1 MTDLATLES
10 VRVDLP
16 AGALEDLRAEVRGA
30 VLEPADP
37 GQWEVRAVFNAM
49 HPSNP
54 ALTVRCS
61 GTADVIAAVNFAR
74 KHGLTLAVRGGGHSI
89 AGLSAVQG
97 GMLLDLAAMRGVHV
111 DSERRLAVVQ
121 GGALWAD
128 VDRETQAYGLVAPGG
143 VVSDTGVAG
152 LTLGGGYGWVRRK
165 YGLSVDALVE
175 AQVVCADGQ
184 VRTASA
190 DSQPG
195 PLLGA
200 ARRRRKLRRGHV
212 VHLRP
217 AAAGPGRRL
226 LGHLLPVEEIAE
238 ILRGWRE
245 FVTDA
250 PDEVTSVVVTIT
262 FPANPELPEAIHD
275 REVAIV
281 GGVYAGDPEDGLR
294 VMAPLRELGTP
305 LFDMLG
311 PTPFTHVQSGFDPLF
326 PRNALRAYW
335 KSQYLDEL
343 SDGAID
349 VVADLARNRP
359 APLTLVNTFH
369 MGGAIAEVDP
379 EATAFSERA
388 APFMVSIDGMWDDPA
403 DDADT
408 IAWVRSAWAAVGE
421 FGNGGVY
428 LNFTGL
434 ADEARSA
441 GVDTAFGRNLERLA
455 KVKAKYAPQLLPR
468 QQQHPA
474 CLKEAPCSVPTPSAG
489 SSPARSI
496 SSLRRSCPR
505 RRRPCRMGALSHA
518 ARTRRRERGGDVRV
532 LRRHAR
538 RAAAQPG

>member
-1 MTDLATLES
+1 MTNLATLES
-10 VRVDLP
+10 ARVDLP
-16 AGALEDLRAEVRGA
+16 AGALEDLRAAVRGA

-37 GQWEVRAVFNAM
+37 GQQEVRAVFNAM
-49 HPSNP
+49 HPSSP

-74 KHGLTLAVRGGGHSI
+74 EHGLTLAVRGGGHSI

-190 DSQPG
+190 DSNPDLFWALRGGGGNFGVVKSFTFALQPLG
-195 PLLGA
+195 P
-200 ARRRRKLRRGHV
+200 V
-212 VHLRP
+212 VGFS
-217 AAAGPGRRL
+217 ATFY
-226 LGHLLPVEEIAE
+226 PVEEIAE
-238 ILRGWRE
+238 VLRGWRE

-250 PDEVTSVVVTIT
+250 PHEVTSVVVAIT

-281 GGVYAGDPEDGLR
+281 AGVYAGDPEDGLR

-305 LFDMLG
+305 LFDMSG
-311 PTPFTHVQSGFDPLF
+311 PTPYTHVQSGFDPLF

-349 VVADLARNRP
+349 VLADLARNRP
-359 APLTLVNTFH
+359 APLTLVNAFH

-379 EATAFSERA
+379 QATAFSERA

-403 DDADT
+403 DDADR

-455 KVKAKYAPQLLPR
+455 KVKAKYDPDNFFHVNNNIQ
-468 QQQHPA
+468 PA
-474 CLKEAPCSVPTPSAG
+474 
-489 SSPARSI
+489 
-496 SSLRRSCPR
+496 
-505 RRRPCRMGALSHA
+505 
-518 ARTRRRERGGDVRV
+518 
-532 LRRHAR
+532 
-538 RAAAQPG
+538 